1 MNFTAW
7 PEIEG
12 FHNVRKYMRLQ
23 PDTLRLSALLHG
35 NVSVAYK
42 AKVKLHGT
50 NAAVRCFDGTKVV
63 AQSRTKDI
71 TPSDDNA
78 GFAQWVATNEEQF
91 RRLSDKNIVVYGEWC
106 GKGIQKGVAISQVDR
121 LFAVFAARLLG
132 TDQLIIEPEEL
143 QALVSGIPGVHVLPW
158 LGAPNDLQFFAHWD
172 MGDEVL
178 QSLVANVNYVVAEVE
193 RIDPWVKE
201 NFGVE
206 GTGEG
211 IVCYPVSKEHLGFEN
226 FTLLCFKAKG
236 EKHKN
241 VATAKPAQLN
251 AEAAASV
258 DAFAE
263 LVVTEARLIQGA
275 QMVQLRDSSDLYDMK
290 RVGAFIQWILADV
303 EKETQDELEA
313 SGLTFK
319 QVSKA
324 VSDRARKWYIEK
336 SRM

>member
-23 PDTLRLSALLHG
+23 PDMLRLSALLRG
-35 NVSVAYK
+35 NTSVAYK
-42 AKVKLHGT
+42 AKIKLHGT
-50 NAAVRCFDGTKVV
+50 NAAVRCFDETKVV
-63 AQSRTKDI
+63 AQSRSKDI
-71 TPSDDNA
+71 TPEDDNA
-78 GFAQWVATNEEQF
+78 GFAKWVAENEPRF
-91 RRLSDKNIVVYGEWC
+91 RRLSDRNIVIYGEWC
-106 GKGIQKGVAISQVDR
+106 GKGIQKGVAIAQVDR
-121 LFAVFAARLLG
+121 LFAVFAARVLE
-132 TDQLIIEPEEL
+132 TDQLIIEPEDL
-143 QALVSGIPGVHVLPW
+143 KAMVQGIPGVHVLPW
-158 LGAPNDLQFFAHWD
+158 LGKDLTFFAHWGE
-172 MGDEVL
+172 GDEAL
-178 QSLVANVNYVVAEVE
+178 QTMISGVNDVVAEVE
-193 RIDPWVKE
+193 HVDPWVKE

-226 FTLLCFKAKG
+226 FTYLCFKAKG

-258 DAFAE
+258 EAFAE
-263 LVVTEARLIQGA
+263 LVVTEARLLQGA
-275 QMVQLRDSSDLYDMK
+275 QTVQLRDSSDLYDMK
-290 RVGAFIQWILADV
+290 RVGVFIQWVLADV

-324 VSDRARKWYIEK
+324 VTDRARKWFIEK
-336 SRM
+336 SRQ